1 MFDIYQWNDE
11 IPLFFSYQMENS
23 ILEMVSV
30 ALFVPNI
37 IGYIRAVTG
46 ILSFYFVDSN
56 PTSKLIIWIDL

>member
-1 MFDIYQWNDE
+1 
-11 IPLFFSYQMENS
+11 MENS

-30 ALFVPNI
+30 ALFIPNI